1 MTNKLEL
8 KLDKT
13 QAKRIVENIVYP
25 LIALGLALAVWA
37 IVAKIKDN
45 PLVLPMPDVV
55 LERFFKLGG
64 EDGFWLAVLASILR
78 TLIAFIT
85 SFAVALLFA
94 TLGGVFKP
102 FHRIMS
108 PLVTILR
115 AAPTVAVI
123 LIMYAFVH
131 NTTMAVLVGFLIA
144 FPIMYSAFY
153 SAIVGVD
160 RDLVEM
166 AKLYNV
172 SPVNRIRFVYL
183 PSIANTLFDT
193 SKSTLSL
200 TFKVVV
206 AAEIL
211 TSVARSVGGKIQ
223 TAYASFEVAY
233 LLAWTLVAIV
243 FSFVL
248 EGIVAVSKKIW
259 EVAR

>member
-1 MTNKLEL
+1 MKNFEL
-8 KLDKT
+8 KFDKQT
-13 QAKRIVENIVYP
+13 GKRVAENILYP
-25 LIALGLALAVWA
+25 LIAFGLVLAIWA
-37 IVAKIKDN
+37 IVAKVKDN

-55 LERFFKLGG
+55 LEKFFTLGG
-64 EDGFWLAVLASILR
+64 EEGFWRAVLASILR
-78 TLIAFIT
+78 TLISFVT
-85 SFAVALLFA
+85 SFVIALLFA
-94 TLGGVFKP
+94 ALGGVCKP
-102 FHRIMS
+102 FHRVIS
-108 PLVTILR
+108 PVVTILR

-131 NTTMAVLVGFLIA
+131 NTTMAILVGFLIA

-160 RDLVEM
+160 GDLVEM
-166 AKLYNV
+166 AKLYKV
-172 SPVNRIRFVYL
+172 SPINRVRYVYL

-248 EGIVAVSKKIW
+248 EGIVVLLKKLW
-259 EVAR
+259 GMRK